1 MHHIVNPV
9 KQFPRKK
16 PNQNQQTTYKTTH
29 IFADFDIWTTPQEKR
44 KKERKK
50 KRFFTIQCQRN
61 NSSLYRSLKTQVWD
75 SQQHGH
81 AV

>member
-29 IFADFDIWTTPQEKR
+29 IFADFDIWTAPQEKR
-44 KKERKK
+44 RQKK
-50 KRFFTIQCQRN
+50 K
-61 NSSLYRSLKTQVWD
+61 KKKKK
-75 SQQHGH
+75 
-81 AV
+81 